1 MNPEN
6 LSKLSEIA
14 LQYGPFFFAVLFV
27 LGVLRWAYKV
37 FKETNA
43 KTNPPATPKEL
54 STARLVFLG
63 TFFFGLSL
71 VVVSVVWW
79 LGFRPKIYAFQGQ
92 IINLHDYETLAPASE
107 NLYFRAE
114 PKDPIDGIPLRNEH
128 FLIVRNSPLNKG
140 EIFDVE
146 FSKNKS
152 TRNTFH
158 IAYDPSQLDPKF
170 SVDWD
175 DTLHTNILRQEKA
188 PKVQAS
194 RLIWTVHAAQG
205 ANPEYQVYQGKS
217 PRSPIGQQPSSPVA
231 VLQDSGS
238 DVGSKIVAL
247 DELNRSPV
255 TALTDS
261 SVVGHEPILAT
272 LLDLT
277 RHSDKEVSY
286 KATLALKKVNLDDYV
301 LQKLNSSQKR
311 DQDDGQQV
319 LLKMEPADS
328 ARILGKLSPTKAA
341 ALRAKTSQ
349 IGDSQVVPTASAQ
362 GDRYYVRATW
372 DSKNTAALGC
382 LTNLFHSELL
392 SSANRSMDQERALM
406 NRGQR
411 LVYAF
416 DKEWSI
422 GIAEKIRNCGGTATF
437 VQAGLKK

>member
-6 LSKLSEIA
+6 LSKLSETAI
-14 LQYGPFFFAVLFV
+14 QYGPFFFAVLFV
-27 LGVLRWAYKV
+27 LGVIRWAYRV
-37 FKETNA
+37 FKESNA
-43 KTNPPATPKEL
+43 KTTPPATAKEL
-54 STARLVFLG
+54 STARLIFLG

-79 LGFRPKIYAFQGQ
+79 LGFRPKIYAFHGE
-92 IINLHDYETLAPASE
+92 IINLHDYETLAPACD

-114 PKDPIDGIPLRNEH
+114 PKVIIDDIPLRNER
-128 FLIVRNSPLNKG
+128 FLIVQGSPLSKG
-140 EIFDVE
+140 QTVDVE

-158 IAYDPSQLDPKF
+158 IVYDPSAPDPKF

-175 DTLHTNILRQEKA
+175 DTLHTNVLRQEKT
-188 PKVQAS
+188 PPVQAGG
-194 RLIWTVHAAQG
+194 LIWTVHAAQV
-205 ANPEYQVYQGKS
+205 ATPVNQVYQGKS
-217 PRSPIGQQPSSPVA
+217 RPSQIAPQAKSPVA
-231 VLQDSGS
+231 VLQDPSS
-238 DVGSKIVAL
+238 DVGGKIVAL
-247 DELNRSPV
+247 DEINRSPV
-255 TALTDS
+255 TVLTGAS
-261 SVVGHEPILAT
+261 STGHEPILAT

-277 RHSDKEVSY
+277 RYSDKEVSY
-286 KATLALKKVNLDDYV
+286 KATVAIKRVDIDDYV
-301 LQKLNSSQKR
+301 LQKLKSSQKR

-319 LLKMEPADS
+319 LFKLEPADS

-372 DSKNTAALGC
+372 DNKNTAAVNC
-382 LTNLFHSELL
+382 LTNLFHSELIN
-392 SSANRSMDQERALM
+392 NRSLDQERALM

-411 LVYAF
+411 LVYWY

-437 VQAGLKK
+437 VQAGVTK

>member
-27 LGVLRWAYKV
+27 LGVMRWAYKV

-54 STARLVFLG
+54 SAARLVFLG
-63 TFFFGLSL
+63 TFFFGLAL

-79 LGFRPKIYAFQGQ
+79 LGFRPRIYAFLGE
-92 IINLHDYETLAPASE
+92 ITNLHDYETLAPASE

-128 FLIVRNSPLNKG
+128 FVIVRNSPLNKG

-158 IAYDPSQLDPKF
+158 IAYDPSEPDPKF

-175 DTLHTNILRQEKA
+175 DTLHTNVLRQAKT
-188 PKVQAS
+188 PPVQAS
-194 RLIWTVHAAQG
+194 RLIWTVHAAQV
-205 ANPEYQVYQGKS
+205 ANPVYQGKS
-217 PRSPIGQQPSSPVA
+217 PRSQIGQQPSSPVA

-261 SVVGHEPILAT
+261 SVAGHEPILAT

-286 KATLALKKVNLDDYV
+286 KAAVAIKKVDLDDYV
-301 LQKLNSSQKR
+301 LRKLNSSQKR
-311 DQDDGQQV
+311 DQYDGQQV
-319 LLKMEPADS
+319 LFKMEPADS
-328 ARILGKLSPTKAA
+328 ARILGKLSPTKVA
-341 ALRAKTSQ
+341 ALHAKTSQ
-349 IGDSQVVPTASAQ
+349 IGDSQVVPTASPQ

-372 DSKNTAALGC
+372 DSTNTAAVAC

-392 SSANRSMDQERALM
+392 SSGNRTLDQERALM

-411 LVYAF
+411 LVYGY

-422 GIAEKIRNCGGTATF
+422 SIAENIRNCGGKATF
-437 VQAGLKK
+437 VQAGLTK